1 MTISGIKHLYGFE
14 DGDTITPGMGVQ
26 IDAGYGLQQYYDP
39 ATGEVTA
46 TKFNEHPA
54 ILFPQCYSSK
64 MGSIIVPETQGQQWY
79 FNNISDNA
87 GILDANGAV
96 KAAYQDRFAVQT
108 ITMNGSTFPALRIKG
123 NLVNANN
130 RDFTDK
136 RIYYRSTYRGM
147 QITCEQVIPVQSAV
161 GDAYNILLSIV
172 GDNGVGD
179 KVLSNDNDWV
189 QYTAYLQLAGNTV
202 QDATFQFQRNNGNG
216 WVNITNQTG
225 ITEISGT
232 AQGLNNVLRLYEAAV
247 DGCEMFRVVATLNN
261 RTYVKTFEVTDI
273 HDPLFIVDGCTIT
286 GDTIKPGETAAFNPK
301 VYRRDNGEE
310 ETGFTFTYTIMKRE
324 DASVITSF
332 GINALTYDNITSVG
346 GILVRITATRA

>member
-1 MTISGIKHLYGFE
+1 MEISSIKHLYGFE

-39 ATGEVTA
+39 ATGNVTA
-46 TKFNEHPA
+46 TKFDEHPA

-79 FNNISDNA
+79 YNNISDNA
-87 GILDANGAV
+87 GILDAGGAV
-96 KAAYQDRFAVQT
+96 KAAYQDLFAVQT

-179 KVLSNDNDWV
+179 NVLSNDNDWV

-202 QDATFQFQRNNGNG
+202 ADATFVFQRNKGNG
-216 WVNITNQTG
+216 WTNITNQTG
-225 ITEISGT
+225 VTEIS
-232 AQGLNNVLRLYEAAV
+232 NNVLRIFEAAV
-247 DGCEMFRVVATLNN
+247 DGSEMFRVVATLNN
-261 RTYVKTFEVTDI
+261 RQYIKTFEVTDI
-273 HDPLFIVDGCTIT
+273 HDPLYILDGCTIS
-286 GDTIKPGETAAFNPK
+286 GDTVKPGETAAFHPK

-310 ETGFTFTYTIMKRE
+310 ETGFTFSYVIMRRE
-324 DASVITSF
+324 DASVINNF
-332 GINALTYDNITSVG
+332 GINELTYANISSVG
-346 GILVRITATRA
+346 GIIVRITASRS